1 MNWVLPILV
10 AFLFTKCLACVPVC
24 LSMSVS
30 VYGQTHT
37 GYTGGES
44 MALYTLS
51 QYSSILLLTCISSP
65 MIFF

>member
-1 MNWVLPILV
+1 MNWVLPMLV
-10 AFLFTKCLACVPVC
+10 GLLFTTCLVCVPAC

-44 MALYTLS
+44 MTLYTLS
-51 QYSSILLLTCISSP
+51 QYSSILLLTCLSSP
-65 MIFF
+65 MMFF